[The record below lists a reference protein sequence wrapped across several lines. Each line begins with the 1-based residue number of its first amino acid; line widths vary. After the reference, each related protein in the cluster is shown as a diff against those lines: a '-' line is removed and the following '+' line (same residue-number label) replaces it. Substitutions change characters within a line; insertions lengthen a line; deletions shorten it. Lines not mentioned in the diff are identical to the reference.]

1 MKKIKTKNVRKIKG
15 ELSMVRG
22 YQLVGK
28 MIEIA
33 IPFAPARGK
42 R

>member
-1 MKKIKTKNVRKIKG
+1 MRKIKTKNARKIRC
-15 ELSMVRG
+15 EPSMVRD

-28 MIEIA
+28 IIEIA

>member
-1 MKKIKTKNVRKIKG
+1 MKKIKTRNARKIWG
-15 ELSMVRG
+15 EPFMVRG

>member
-1 MKKIKTKNVRKIKG
+1 MRKIKTKNARKIRGKPF
-15 ELSMVRG
+15 MVRG

-28 MIEIA
+28 IIETA